1 MFLGI
6 EIGGTKL
13 QLGVGRGDGSL
24 LVSLER
30 AIVNPA
36 RGAEGIREQI
46 ERIGL
51 TLIARHPIDAIG
63 IGFGGPVDRRA
74 GRTITSH
81 QIEGWDDFPLADW
94 CRSLFNLPVVLAN
107 DSDSA
112 GTAEA
117 RFGAG
122 KGRRVVFYINVGSGI
137 GGALVIDGKPH
148 SGGLGIA
155 AEVGHLRP
163 GLAADTPDQT
173 VESLASGW
181 AIAEMARSRLADPAS
196 HPLSAAMFDDE
207 PREPE
212 LVRQRLIEREEAE
225 ELFAGDL
232 LERCGGRVDRLTTQ
246 QLGQAALEGNEL
258 AREIFR
264 RAAKVVGWAIAQAIT
279 LVAPEVVVVGGG
291 VPLLGDEL
299 YLDPVRKEVGRY
311 VFPPLRDSFEIV
323 PAALGEEVVVHG
335 VLALAAELTA

>member
-148 SGGLGIA
+148 SGGLGVA

-173 VESLASGW
+173 VESLASTTGRLKRLRHQSVSGKSSQPSIW
-181 AIAEMARSRLADPAS
+181 WLVIVRPARRSTGPPNPIPMAS
-196 HPLSAAMFDDE
+196 
-207 PREPE
+207 
-212 LVRQRLIEREEAE
+212 I
-225 ELFAGDL
+225 G
-232 LERCGGRVDRLTTQ
+232 
-246 QLGQAALEGNEL
+246 
-258 AREIFR
+258 
-264 RAAKVVGWAIAQAIT
+264 
-279 LVAPEVVVVGGG
+279 
-291 VPLLGDEL
+291 
-299 YLDPVRKEVGRY
+299 
-311 VFPPLRDSFEIV
+311 
-323 PAALGEEVVVHG
+323 
-335 VLALAAELTA
+335 